1 MGVDKMAEISASVVV
16 KLRKMSGQGMMDCK
30 KALEEA
36 DGDMDKAMEIL
47 RKKGLATLARR
58 AERETS
64 EGAVVSWQ
72 SQDGKEAALA
82 TLCCETDFVAKSDDF
97 LQLARD
103 IRDYI
108 ASASAVQGAEA
119 VLQTIIAGKT
129 FQEVLTEVVSKTG
142 EKMQVGDY
150 TRFRL
155 EGEGIIGTYVHF
167 NNKVG
172 SMVQIE
178 TDTGKTAQAPSIKQ
192 AALDIAMHITASKP
206 IALDVAGLDPQVVER
221 ERAIYAAQVQNKPP
235 QVVDRIVEGKLK
247 KFYSDYCL
255 LEQPFVKDDSKTV
268 QQMLAE
274 AAQQAGGQASVQQF
288 VRFEVG

>member
-1 MGVDKMAEISASVVV
+1 MAEISASIVV

-36 DGDMDKAMEIL
+36 NGDMDKAMEIL
-47 RKKGLATLARR
+47 RKKGLATLAKR

-72 SQDGKEAALA
+72 SPDGKEAALA

-97 LQLARD
+97 VQLARD
-103 IRDYI
+103 MRDYI
-108 ASASAVQGAEA
+108 GSTKGTQGAQS
-119 VLQTIIAGKT
+119 VLQTIIAGRT

-150 TRFRL
+150 ARFRL
-155 EGEGIIGTYVHF
+155 EGAGIIGTYVHF

-172 SMVQIE
+172 SMVQVE
-178 TDTGKTAQAPSIKQ
+178 TSDAKVAQAPSIKQ
-192 AALDIAMHITASKP
+192 AAMDIAMHITASKP
-206 IALDVAGLDPQVVER
+206 IALDVASLDPQVVER
-221 ERAIYAAQVQNKPP
+221 EKAIYAAQVQNKPP
-235 QVVDRIVEGKLK
+235 QVVNRIVEGKLK

-274 AAQQAGGQASVQQF
+274 AAKQAGGQASIRQF

>member
-1 MGVDKMAEISASVVV
+1 MAEISASVVV

-30 KALEEA
+30 KALEDA

-72 SQDGKEAALA
+72 SKDGKEAALA

-97 LQLARD
+97 VQLARD

-108 ASASAVQGAEA
+108 ASASAVQGVQA

-155 EGEGIIGTYVHF
+155 EGSGIIGTYVHF

-178 TDTGKTAQAPSIKQ
+178 TDSDKTAQAPSIKQ

-206 IALDVAGLDPQVVER
+206 IALDVASLDPQEVER
-221 ERAIYAAQVQNKPP
+221 EKAIYAAQVQNKPP
-235 QVVDRIVEGKLK
+235 QVVNRIVEGKLK

-274 AAQQAGGQASVQQF
+274 AAKQAGGQADIKQF

>member
-1 MGVDKMAEISASVVV
+1 MAEIAAATVV

-30 KALEEA
+30 KALAEA
-36 DGDMDKAMEIL
+36 HGDMDKAMEIL
-47 RKKGLATLARR
+47 RKKGLATLAKR

-72 SQDGKEAALA
+72 NAGGNEAALA

-97 LQLARD
+97 LHLARD

-108 ASASAVQGAEA
+108 GSAAGDQGAES
-119 VLQTIIAGKT
+119 VLQTILAGKT
-129 FQEVLTEVVSKTG
+129 FQEVLTEVVSRTG

-150 TRFRL
+150 VKFRI
-155 EGEGIIGTYVHF
+155 EGTGLIGTYVHF
-167 NNKVG
+167 NHKVG
-172 SMVQIE
+172 SMVLIG
-178 TDTGKTAQAPSIKQ
+178 TSDAKVAQAPSLKQ
-192 AALDIAMHITASKP
+192 AASDIAMHITASKP
-206 IALDVAGLDPQVVER
+206 LALDVASLDPEVIARER
-221 ERAIYAAQVQNKPP
+221 EIYAAQVQNKPP
-235 QVVDRIVEGKLK
+235 EVVNRIVEGKMK

-268 QQMLAE
+268 QQVLAE
-274 AAQQAGGQASVQQF
+274 AAKQAGGQASVRQF

>member
-1 MGVDKMAEISASVVV
+1 
-16 KLRKMSGQGMMDCK
+16 MSGQGMMDCK

-47 RKKGLATLARR
+47 RKKGLATLAKR

-97 LQLARD
+97 VQLARD
-103 IRDYI
+103 IRDYV
-108 ASASAVQGAEA
+108 ASASAMQGTESI
-119 VLQTIIAGKT
+119 LQTIIAGKT

-150 TRFRL
+150 ARFRL
-155 EGEGIIGTYVHF
+155 EGAGLIGTYVHF

-178 TDTGKTAQAPSIKQ
+178 TDSDKTAQAPSLKQ
-192 AALDIAMHITASKP
+192 AASDMAMHITASKP
-206 IALDVAGLDPQVVER
+206 LALDIASLDPQVVEH
-221 ERAIYAAQVQNKPP
+221 EKAIYAAQVQNKPP
-235 QVVDRIVEGKLK
+235 QVVNRIVEGKLK

-274 AAQQAGGQASVQQF
+274 AAQQAGGQASVRQF

>member
-1 MGVDKMAEISASVVV
+1 MAEISASVVV

-47 RKKGLATLARR
+47 RKKGLATLAKR

-64 EGAVVSWQ
+64 EGAVVCWQ
-72 SQDGKEAALA
+72 SHDGKEAALA

-97 LQLARD
+97 VQLARD

-108 ASASAVQGAEA
+108 ASASAVQGAQS

-150 TRFRL
+150 ARFRL
-155 EGEGIIGTYVHF
+155 EGAGLIGTYVHF
-167 NNKVG
+167 NNRVG

-178 TDTGKTAQAPSIKQ
+178 TDSDKTAQAPALKQ
-192 AALDIAMHITASKP
+192 AAMDMAMHITASKP
-206 IALDVAGLDPQVVER
+206 IALDAASLDPQVVER
-221 ERAIYAAQVQNKPP
+221 EKAIYAAQVQNKPP

-274 AAQQAGGQASVQQF
+274 AAKQAGGQASVKQF

>member
-1 MGVDKMAEISASVVV
+1 MAEISASVVV

-30 KALEEA
+30 KALEDA

-47 RKKGLATLARR
+47 RKKGLATLAKR

-97 LQLARD
+97 VQLARD

-108 ASASAVQGAEA
+108 ASASAVQGAQS
-119 VLQTIIAGKT
+119 VLQTIIAGRS

-155 EGEGIIGTYVHF
+155 EGPGLIGTYVHF

-178 TDTGKTAQAPSIKQ
+178 TDSDQTAQAPALRQ
-192 AALDIAMHITASKP
+192 AASDIAMHITASKP
-206 IALDVAGLDPQVVER
+206 LALDVASLDPQVVER
-221 ERAIYAAQVQNKPP
+221 EKAIYAAQVQNKPP
-235 QVVDRIVEGKLK
+235 QVVNRIVEGKLK

-255 LEQPFVKDDSKTV
+255 LEQPFVKDDTKTV

-274 AAQQAGGQASVQQF
+274 AARQAGGKATVKQF

>member
-1 MGVDKMAEISASVVV
+1 MAEIAASVVV

-36 DGDMDKAMEIL
+36 NGDMDKAMDIL
-47 RKKGLATLARR
+47 RKKGLATLAKR

-64 EGAVVSWQ
+64 EGAVISWQ
-72 SQDGKEAALA
+72 SPDGKEAALA

-108 ASASAVQGAEA
+108 GSTAANEGAQS
-119 VLQTIIAGKT
+119 VLQTVVAGKT
-129 FQEVLTEVVSKTG
+129 FQEVLTEVVSRTG

-150 TRFRL
+150 ARFRL
-155 EGEGIIGTYVHF
+155 EGTGLIGTYVHF

-172 SMVQIE
+172 TMVQIE
-178 TDTGKTAQAPSIKQ
+178 TSDAQVAQAPALKQ

-206 IALDVAGLDPQVVER
+206 LALNAASLDPEMVER
-221 ERAIYAAQVQNKPP
+221 EKAIYAAQVQNKPP
-235 QVVDRIVEGKLK
+235 QVVERIVEGKLK

-268 QQMLAE
+268 AQVLAE
-274 AAQQAGGQASVQQF
+274 AAKQAGGTASIKQF

>member
-1 MGVDKMAEISASVVV
+1 MAEVPASVVV

-30 KALEEA
+30 KALEESN
-36 DGDMDKAMEIL
+36 GDMDKAMEIL

-58 AERETS
+58 AERETT

-97 LQLARD
+97 VQLARD

-108 ASASAVQGAEA
+108 GSTTGTQGAES
-119 VLQTIIAGKT
+119 VLQTIIAGRT

-150 TRFRL
+150 ARFRL
-155 EGEGIIGTYVHF
+155 EGPGIIGTYIHF

-172 SMVQIE
+172 SMVQI
-178 TDTGKTAQAPSIKQ
+178 DTSDAKVAQAPSVKQ
-192 AALDIAMHITASKP
+192 AAADIAMHITASKP
-206 IALDVAGLDPQVVER
+206 IALDVASLDPQVVER
-221 ERAIYAAQVQNKPP
+221 EKAIYAAQVQNKPP
-235 QVVDRIVEGKLK
+235 AGRGPHRRRQVEEVLQRLLPAGAAVREGRHQ
-247 KFYSDYCL
+247 DG
-255 LEQPFVKDDSKTV
+255 
-268 QQMLAE
+268 
-274 AAQQAGGQASVQQF
+274 AADARRSGQAGRRPGDVSSSLSGS
-288 VRFEVG
+288 RSDDLNR

>member
-1 MGVDKMAEISASVVV
+1 
-16 KLRKMSGQGMMDCK
+16 
-30 KALEEA
+30 
-36 DGDMDKAMEIL
+36 MEIL
-47 RKKGLATLARR
+47 RKKGLATLAKR

-64 EGAVVSWQ
+64 EGAVISWQ
-72 SQDGKEAALA
+72 SPDNKEAALA

-108 ASASAVQGAEA
+108 GSTKGTQGAES
-119 VLQTIIAGKT
+119 VLQTILAGRT

-150 TRFRL
+150 ARFRL
-155 EGEGIIGTYVHF
+155 EGAGIIGTYVHF

-178 TDTGKTAQAPSIKQ
+178 TSDGQVAQAPSIKQ
-192 AALDIAMHITASKP
+192 AASDIAMHITASKP
-206 IALDVAGLDPQVVER
+206 IALDIDSLDPEVIER
-221 ERAIYAAQVQNKPP
+221 ERGIYAAQVQNKPP
-235 QVVDRIVEGKLK
+235 EVVKRIVEGKLK

-268 QQMLAE
+268 RQVLAE
-274 AAQQAGGQASVQQF
+274 AAKQAGGQADIKQF